1 MYYLWNLKLYLHNK
15 YVFKVSRNGGFF
27 LQCIMSSEK
36 TIAVIQGMKL

>member
-27 LQCIMSSEK
+27 CSASCLLKRLLQLYK
-36 TIAVIQGMKL
+36 V